1 MERARTRAA
10 ETCAPKFNKW
20 GAFLI
25 FEKPFSSKSFL
36 SLLMLTEEYKCRLAY
51 FLFRREIMHLKAHGL
66 VAE

>member
-25 FEKPFSSKSFL
+25 FEKPFSSKT
-36 SLLMLTEEYKCRLAY
+36 LMLTEEYKCRLAY
-51 FLFRREIMHLKAHGL
+51 FLFRREIIHLKAHGL